1 MHPPGSLEIMKLD
14 SEDVGPSSGRYHPHV
29 PTQHRHGN
37 IHGTKLDKLVQMWA
51 MILLKSNKEVVNF
64 YHDEVRKEGGSLF
77 KSILESNGRNEF
89 LIFGEF
95 QSVDP
100 QQKRNTCI
108 QRMVDTV
115 LMAVRFGKHLSI
127 SWILHCCQVA
137 RDMGHGQWTCSAVW
151 QSKEWDPTKVW
162 TVFWLDLAGWFR

>member
-1 MHPPGSLEIMKLD
+1 M
-14 SEDVGPSSGRYHPHV
+14 
-29 PTQHRHGN
+29 
-37 IHGTKLDKLVQMWA
+37 
-51 MILLKSNKEVVNF
+51 LLKSSKEVVNF
-64 YHDEVRKEGGSLF
+64 YNDEVRKEGGSLF

-127 SWILHCCQVA
+127 S
-137 RDMGHGQWTCSAVW
+137 
-151 QSKEWDPTKVW
+151 
-162 TVFWLDLAGWFR
+162 